1 MATLFNQYI
10 PQHAGTPPG
19 GGSSSATGSSGTSRH
34 ASGPRPGNGSA
45 HRPPNQG
52 SSGGTAGQTSSHG
65 KESPFAALSSLFSK
79 FFGDSGDSKN
89 AGGLSGIL
97 QKLKL
102 EDWDTGDLLLI
113 GILLLLLLEGE
124 NTELV
129 IALGL
134 ILFLSL

>member
-1 MATLFNQYI
+1 M
-10 PQHAGTPPG
+10 
-19 GGSSSATGSSGTSRH
+19 
-34 ASGPRPGNGSA
+34 
-45 HRPPNQG
+45 
-52 SSGGTAGQTSSHG
+52 
-65 KESPFAALSSLFSK
+65 
-79 FFGDSGDSKN
+79 
-89 AGGLSGIL
+89 